1 MTKLEQQNDSL
12 NAQLDELLES
22 SRQARKELQEVKESE
37 NVDSDA
43 PMDTSSSDSNNQ
55 KENDWSPVQAFEY
68 TAWLFNPV

>member
-55 KENDWSPVQAFEY
+55 KEND
-68 TAWLFNPV
+68 